1 MVGQSK
7 VIPTEEGLGVQAR
20 VGLLPR
26 PRSGPVPLV
35 VLSPEGHFQPL
46 FLIERASGRLVC
58 SRGGLAGQSHTSALA
73 GPVWWG
79 RGSVSSCSFS
89 PRPHH
94 WLLFF
99 PRAWPGDKANPEALP
114 TPPGRGSASPASGC
128 LLPGLPELAY
138 SLTSS
143 ASVGEAQT
151 RHAAWGPRLKAGG
164 RAP

>member
-46 FLIERASGRLVC
+46 FLVERASGRLVC

-73 GPVWWG
+73 GPVWG
-79 RGSVSSCSFS
+79 EEGLCQLMLV
-89 PRPHH
+89 
-94 WLLFF
+94 
-99 PRAWPGDKANPEALP
+99 LP
-114 TPPGRGSASPASGC
+114 LPPS
-128 LLPGLPELAY
+128 LAAFLSE
-138 SLTSS
+138 SL
-143 ASVGEAQT
+143 A
-151 RHAAWGPRLKAGG
+151 R
-164 RAP
+164 